1 MYMYFF
7 ARFAE
12 ELMKTECKIP
22 TLHIPMSSTSN
33 RSLSGSSTSFH
44 SSKSGFKDPMLS
56 SFEEELLSTSFGR
69 SSTKSSSI
77 KQKRKKSTGSRVTS
91 AGRVQQSMYFTEMF
105 QETVSDFA
113 DRLAQGI
120 VLESIETVLRGSLDS
135 RFSPRDAPFT
145 TSSPIPNDLL
155 NLADRLSSLFLEEA
169 MSAVSDKIRSRQR
182 AEISSDTESCSTEEY
197 SDALDVQCHKVEEFA
212 DEVAKRVLETAVKFI
227 IREMECFKK
236 VVIICCMCSLIL
248 ILKAQQHNFMFFLK
262 IYAKKNF

>member
-1 MYMYFF
+1 MSEVKVNVQVSVYEQVIYICMYFF

-77 KQKRKKSTGSRVTS
+77 KRKRKKSTGSRVTS

-113 DRLAQGI
+113 DRLARGI

-155 NLADRLSSLFLEEA
+155 NLADCLSSQVLEEA
-169 MSAVSDKIRSRQR
+169 MCTVFEELRSRR
-182 AEISSDTESCSTEEY
+182 RTENSSDTESGSTEEY
-197 SDALDVQCHKVEEFA
+197 SDALDVPCHKVEEFA
-212 DEVAKRVLETAVKFI
+212 DEVAKRVLDTAVKFI

-236 VVIICCMCSLIL
+236 VVIICVYVSDVR
-248 ILKAQQHNFMFFLK
+248 F
-262 IYAKKNF
+262 